1 MNLFLTEEMARR
13 MESLDTLNSVEST
26 LFEIPVF
33 NLVRKMPK
41 HVLSLLTCVSRT
53 DVKYVNISSMETLLK
68 PVKFLK
74 SALPNFDSKLIP
86 LSLLFKRVSRTLL
99 DILTISVLLKSVFG
113 LQFVIIY
120 IAWSVNASSLT

>member
-74 SALPNFDSKLIP
+74 SALPNFESKLIS
-86 LSLLFKRVSRTLL
+86 LYLLFKRVSGTLL
-99 DILTISVLLKSVFG
+99 NISTISVLLKSVFG

-120 IAWSVNASSLT
+120 IAWSVNAS